1 MQLEYPKGKLMPVMG
16 VREFIERAQ
25 ALSGADSVLLDR
37 MATSSTTRTLDR
49 GELLWR
55 AGDVAKSLTVIK
67 SGLVKVVRPAARGRA
82 SICGIF
88 GPPDTV
94 GDLAVLR
101 GIPYPAD
108 AVVATEHATV
118 ISIPSNLVTD
128 PSGTGPQLAMSMAC
142 AMHTKLT
149 ALHDKVEV
157 LSAGS
162 VESRLATLL
171 LKLYER
177 FGDDFDD
184 GSHSIPVALSRRELA
199 ELVATSFET
208 AIRVMTR
215 WEREGV
221 LATTHHGFTLHKL
234 EALRA
239 AGGGDGLEAL
249 AR

>member
-1 MQLEYPKGKLMPVMG
+1 MG
-16 VREFIERAQ
+16 VREFIERAK
-25 ALSGADSVLLDR
+25 ALSGANPELLDR
-37 MATSSTTRTLDR
+37 MAAAASMKTLER
-49 GELLWR
+49 GEALWH
-55 AGDVAKSLTVIK
+55 AGDPARSLTVIK

-88 GPPDTV
+88 GAPDTV

-108 AVVATEHATV
+108 AIVATETATV
-118 ISIPSNLVTD
+118 IHVPGNLLSD
-128 PSGTGPQLAMSMAC
+128 ASAHSSELAISMAC

-171 LKLYER
+171 IKLYDR

-184 GSHSIPVALSRRELA
+184 GTHSIPVALSRRELA

-215 WEREGV
+215 WERDGT
-221 LATTHHGFTLHKL
+221 LLTTPSGFTVQNM

-239 AGGGDGLEAL
+239 AAGGEGGGSLSVL
-249 AR
+249 NR

>member
-1 MQLEYPKGKLMPVMG
+1 MG
-16 VREFIERAQ
+16 VREFIERAK
-25 ALSGADSVLLDR
+25 ALSGAEPQLLDR
-37 MATSSTTRTLDR
+37 MAAAASTRTLAR
-49 GELLWR
+49 GEVLWR
-55 AGDVAKSLTVIK
+55 AGDLAKSLTVIK
-67 SGLVKVVRPAARGRA
+67 SGLIKVVRPAARGRA

-101 GIPYPAD
+101 QIAYPAD
-108 AVVATEHATV
+108 AIVATESATV
-118 ISIPSNLVTD
+118 ISIPGSLLTD
-128 PSGTGPQLAMSMAC
+128 PSAQSTPLAMSMAC

-171 LKLYER
+171 VKLYDR

-221 LATTHHGFTLHKL
+221 LVTTPHGFTVHDMNGLK
-234 EALRA
+234 AA
-239 AGGGDGLEAL
+239 AGGESGEAL
-249 AR
+249 LTLSR

>member
-1 MQLEYPKGKLMPVMG
+1 MG
-16 VREFIERAQ
+16 VREFIERAK
-25 ALSGADSVLLDR
+25 ALSGAEPALLDR
-37 MATSSTTRTLDR
+37 MAAAASTRTLGR

-55 AGDVAKSLTVIK
+55 AGDPAKALTVIK

-88 GPPDTV
+88 GPPDTI

-101 GIPYPAD
+101 GIAYPAD
-108 AVVATEHATV
+108 AVVATESATV
-118 ISIPSNLVTD
+118 ISVPGALVND
-128 PSGTGPQLAMSMAC
+128 PSSQTTSLAMSMAC
-142 AMHTKLT
+142 SMQTKLA

-162 VESRLATLL
+162 VEARLATLL
-171 LKLYER
+171 LKLYDR

-221 LATTHHGFTLHKL
+221 VNTTPSGFTVHRL

-239 AGGGDGLEAL
+239 AAGGEAGDAL
-249 AR
+249 LPLSR